1 MQSMQTEAAG
11 AFSLLPHLIGCF
23 IASGIVLFSCQENVF
38 GVHLSLHRVIYTNL
52 SDMELNFFRILKV
65 ELRVNVLQ

>member
-38 GVHLSLHRVIYTNL
+38 SVHLSLHRVIYTNL
-52 SDMELNFFRILKV
+52 SDD
-65 ELRVNVLQ
+65 